1 MPRFG
6 LHEFSI
12 PDYRGSLPERDPNN
26 AIWPRISMFAK
37 MLHDMSW
44 EEEEPTEVTQEELDD
59 AKAQAES
66 DMLGYEP
73 KSEIEAKKMEG
84 YHPQT
89 EEEQNAPT
97 RAPQDMDEQRELA
110 ESAATE
116 DPLIRGRNMSQL
128 RKELKEINENAKKKI
143 PAEDG
148 NGYYQM
154 GPDYIKHYQEIV
166 GTPADGVW
174 GKMSRAAF
182 KKFMKT
188 QDWTDADNYDANER

>member
-6 LHEFSI
+6 LHEFSV

-26 AIWPRISMFAK
+26 AIWPRISTFAK

-44 EEEEPTEVTQEELDD
+44 EEDPKEPTEEELRDE
-59 AKAQAES
+59 QSVAES

-84 YHPQT
+84 YRPY
-89 EEEQNAPT
+89 EEAQRAPT
-97 RAPQDMDEQRELA
+97 RAPQDMAEQRELA
-110 ESAATE
+110 ENATTD
-116 DPLIRGRNMSQL
+116 DPTIRGRNMSQL
-128 RKELKEINENAKKKI
+128 RKELKEIDENAKKRI

-154 GPDYIKHYQEIV
+154 GPDYIKHYQEII
-166 GTPADGVW
+166 GTPADGDW

>member
-6 LHEFSI
+6 LHEFSR

-44 EEEEPTEVTQEELDD
+44 EEEPEEPTEEELRDE
-59 AKAQAES
+59 QSIAES
-66 DMLGYEP
+66 DMLGYKPLSATE
-73 KSEIEAKKMEG
+73 SQMEG
-84 YHPQT
+84 YRPYDKT
-89 EEEQNAPT
+89 VDEPEPT
-97 RAPQDMDEQRELA
+97 RSPRNMDEQRELA
-110 ESAATE
+110 ENATID
-116 DPLIRGRNMSQL
+116 DPTIRGRNMSQL

-166 GTPADGVW
+166 GTPADGDW
-174 GKMSRAAF
+174 GRNSRAAF
-182 KKFMKT
+182 KKFMKS

>member
-26 AIWPRISMFAK
+26 AIWPRISAFAK

-44 EEEEPTEVTQEELDD
+44 EEEPTEVTQEELDD

-84 YHPQT
+84 YRPN
-89 EEEQNAPT
+89 EAEQNEPT
-97 RAPQDMDEQRELA
+97 RAPQNMDEQRELA
-110 ESAATE
+110 ENAATE
-116 DPLIRGRNMSQL
+116 DPFISGRNMSQL
-128 RKELKEINENAKKKI
+128 RKELKEIDENSKKRI

-154 GPDYIKHYQEIV
+154 GPDYIKHYQEII
-166 GTPADGVW
+166 GTPADGIW
-174 GKMSRAAF
+174 GKQSRAAF